1 VRNGWFPFSF
11 LHSEQSDQ
19 KLLVFLNSAQQNAAH
34 DVPLVVFPNQCPY
47 GSGVEGPNFVCDEG
61 RVCEDEVEGVVKMLR
76 DVFGVVEIVFK
87 IVGII
92 FCEFGVK
99 LSVVLFTSKRK
110 SGFWWLG
117 FSMA

>member
-1 VRNGWFPFSF
+1 MRNGWFPFSF

-34 DVPLVVFPNQCPY
+34 DVPLVVLSNQCPY

-76 DVFGVVEIVFK
+76 HVFGVVEIVFK
-87 IVGII
+87 IIGII
-92 FCEFGVK
+92 FCEF
-99 LSVVLFTSKRK
+99 
-110 SGFWWLG
+110 
-117 FSMA
+117 